1 MKIISCNYTGN
12 IPGIGRGPVTN
23 VKISDSLYNQ
33 LRNMGYNL
41 RITVAKATPVVQV
54 TKAMHVPSLEEKRA
68 ATLADTDSK
77 AATATK
83 ISPLKKSASEVKE
96 ETPAQVEESPKVE
109 EQVETKVEEA
119 TPAEVQEPTPE
130 VKEEAP
136 AKTFTAENLE
146 EATDEELEAII
157 PADVKRPVRYG
168 RKWLLKTAAN
178 YV

>member
-77 AATATK
+77 AAAATK
-83 ISPLKKSASEVKE
+83 ISPLKKTAPEVK
-96 ETPAQVEESPKVE
+96 EESPKVE
-109 EQVETKVEEA
+109 EQAETKVEETA
-119 TPAEVQEPTPE
+119 PAEVQEQTPE

-136 AKTFTAENLE
+136 AKTFTTENLE

-157 PADVKRPVRYG
+157 PADVKRPIRYG